1 MSLITS
7 SFTRKQLFKTT
18 VLLICAHLLLSS
30 FTISRFH
37 KRAQSLF
44 QKVVSNKE
52 IYDAAIVTGMPV
64 DNGKLNK
71 TVTERVQWAVYL
83 YKSGIA
89 KNLIFSGGAVYTD
102 YYESVVM
109 AAYAEQLGV
118 DPKHIFVENIAEH
131 STENVYYSYKIA
143 KQNGFKKLALA
154 TDPYQSMMLKK
165 HTKNRYATHIQHIPI
180 VYKYIEGMMPVQAKM
195 DLDNSRKAGFVSIKS
210 RKNIFQRFKGTL
222 GKDVNYGMEGKLGK
236 L

>member
-1 MSLITS
+1 MQPVTTFFS
-7 SFTRKQLFKTT
+7 RKPFFCTTLFL
-18 VLLICAHLLLSS
+18 VGAHLLLSS

-37 KRAQSLF
+37 KRAHSLF
-44 QKVVSNKE
+44 QKVITNNEV
-52 IYDAAIVTGMPV
+52 YDAAIVTGMPV
-64 DNGKLNK
+64 DNGRLNK

-83 YKSGIA
+83 YKSGIV
-89 KNLIFSGGAVYTD
+89 KNLILSGGAVYTD

-109 AAYAEQLGV
+109 AAYAVQLGV
-118 DPKHIFVENIAEH
+118 DPQHIFLENLAEH

-180 VYKYIEGMMPVQAKM
+180 VYKYIEGMMPQQPQTDAR
-195 DLDNSRKAGFVSIKS
+195 NSRKNDFVSIKS
-210 RKNIFQRFKGTL
+210 RKNIFQRVMGTL
-222 GKDVNYGMEGKLGK
+222 GKDVNYGTEGKLGK

>member
-1 MSLITS
+1 MYTKTASLSRMQFI
-7 SFTRKQLFKTT
+7 KTM
-18 VLLICAHLLLSS
+18 VLLVCAHFLLSS

-44 QKVVSNKE
+44 QKVLVNKE
-52 IYDAAIVTGMPV
+52 VYDAAIVTGMPV
-64 DNGKLNK
+64 DNGRLNK

-83 YKSGIA
+83 YKNGIA

-109 AAYAEQLGV
+109 AAYALQLGV
-118 DPKHIFVENIAEH
+118 DKEHIFLENLAEH

-180 VYKYIEGMMPVQAKM
+180 VYKYIEGYLPQQTQFVA
-195 DLDNSRKAGFVSIKS
+195 DNGRKDGFVSIKT
-210 RKNIFQRFKGTL
+210 RKNFFQRLKGTL
-222 GKDVNYGMEGKLGK
+222 GKDVNYGLEGKLGK

>member
-1 MSLITS
+1 MNIQSKS
-7 SFTRKQLFKTT
+7 PFYKQPIKILLF
-18 VLLICAHLLLSS
+18 LFSAQLLLSS
-30 FTISRFH
+30 FTFSRFH
-37 KRAQSLF
+37 KRAESLF
-44 QKVVSNKE
+44 QKVISSKE
-52 IYDAAIVTGMPV
+52 VYDAAIVTGMPV

-102 YYESVVM
+102 YYESIYM
-109 AAYAEQLGV
+109 AAYAKQLGV
-118 DPKHIFVENIAEH
+118 DEKHIFIENIAEH
-131 STENVYYSYKIA
+131 STENVFYSYKIA

-180 VYKYIEGMMPVQAKM
+180 VYKYIEGMLSPQSQIE
-195 DLDNSRKAGFVSIKS
+195 LSNSRKEGFVSIKA
-210 RKNIFQRFKGTL
+210 RKNIFQRLKGTL
-222 GKDVNYGMEGKLGK
+222 GKEVNYGLEGKLGK

>member
-1 MSLITS
+1 MQAATTS
-7 SFTRKQLFKTT
+7 FSRKQLLVTT
-18 VLLICAHLLLSS
+18 IFLVGAHILLSS

-37 KRAQSLF
+37 KRAHSLF
-44 QKVVSNKE
+44 QKVITNKE
-52 IYDAAIVTGMPV
+52 VYDAAIVTGMPV
-64 DNGKLNK
+64 DNGKLNR

-89 KNLIFSGGAVYTD
+89 KNLILSGGAVYTD

-109 AAYAEQLGV
+109 ASYAVQLGV
-118 DPKHIFVENIAEH
+118 DPQHIFLENLAEH

-180 VYKYIEGMMPVQAKM
+180 IYKYIAGMMPQQAQ
-195 DLDNSRKAGFVSIKS
+195 LDIRNSRKNDFVSIKS
-210 RKNIFQRFKGTL
+210 RKNIFQRIKGTL
-222 GKDVNYGMEGKLGK
+222 GKDVPYGIDGKLGK